1 MKGGSPCAHPIHTN
15 RLPDPDQQHAL
26 CHNAVCVVKMQH
38 AQAGLQAVE
47 AEACPSRE
55 VVAEAL
61 VVHDFE
67 SAGHR
72 VSMLVLLDATI
83 RARYCLVITKEVK
96 WTEKTADGVRYAYML
111 GRRWLVAFAR

>member
-1 MKGGSPCAHPIHTN
+1 
-15 RLPDPDQQHAL
+15 
-26 CHNAVCVVKMQH
+26 MQH

-72 VSMLVLLDATI
+72 VSMLVLLDVTI
-83 RARYCLVITKEVK
+83 RARYCLMITKEVK
-96 WTEKTADGVRYAYML
+96 WTEKTADGVRYAYCL
-111 GRRWLVAFAR
+111 GGAGSLRLRDEPRETSERASRIRSVDRGCIG